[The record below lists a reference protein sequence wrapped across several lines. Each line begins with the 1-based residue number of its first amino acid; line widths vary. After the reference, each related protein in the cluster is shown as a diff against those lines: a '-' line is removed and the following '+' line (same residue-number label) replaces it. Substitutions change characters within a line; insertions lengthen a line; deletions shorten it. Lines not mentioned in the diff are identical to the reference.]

1 MKQRVYIQA
10 SASYSEIQEKRPFS
24 NRDLDRI
31 SQMCIQ
37 TVERVSAAA
46 QIQDRNVPLFVGTAY
61 GCLASLYEFNHV
73 YESEGALRVNPS
85 LFPNAVLN
93 APACR
98 TGISFQIQEPM
109 YTISNGRSSGIDTL
123 ELAYLYIA
131 HNEIR
136 EAMVCLVEEDS
147 QIARKIAGHS
157 VSEGCFAFHLQTEKG
172 KVEIK
177 ETSYVFE
184 LQEIQRDSDQQA
196 ADTMA
201 FCTLIHEF
209 VSDWEPKD
217 GSSRCLCLERKRIAL
232 ERVQFIECRESGGNA
247 CVQTRR
253 SL

>member
-10 SASYSEIQEKRPFS
+10 SASYSEIQEKRPSS

-37 TVERVSAAA
+37 TVERVFAVT
-46 QIQDRNVPLFVGTAY
+46 QIRESNVPLFVGTAY

-109 YTISNGRSSGIDTL
+109 YTISNGPSTGIDTL

-147 QIARKIAGHS
+147 QIARKIA
-157 VSEGCFAFHLQTEKG
+157 VIPYQKG
-172 KVEIK
+172 ASPFIFIK
-177 ETSYVFE
+177 
-184 LQEIQRDSDQQA
+184 
-196 ADTMA
+196 
-201 FCTLIHEF
+201 
-209 VSDWEPKD
+209 
-217 GSSRCLCLERKRIAL
+217 KREMWKLKKPGIYL
-232 ERVQFIECRESGGNA
+232 K
-247 CVQTRR
+247 
-253 SL
+253 

>member
-10 SASYSEIQEKRPFS
+10 SASYSEIQEKRPSS

-37 TVERVSAAA
+37 TVERVFAVT
-46 QIQDRNVPLFVGTAY
+46 QIRESNVPLFVGTAY

-109 YTISNGRSSGIDTL
+109 YTISNGPSTGIDTL

-157 VSEGCFAFHLQTEKG
+157 VSEGCFAFHLHKEKG
-172 KVEIK
+172 NVEIK
-177 ETSYVFE
+177 ETRYLS
-184 LQEIQRDSDQQA
+184 EIKKKQSHSNQQA

-201 FCTLIHEF
+201 FCTLVHKF
-209 VSDWEPKD
+209 VSDWDPKD
-217 GSSRCLCLERKRIAL
+217 GSSCCLCLERKRITL
-232 ERVQFIECRESGGNA
+232 ERV
-247 CVQTRR
+247 
-253 SL
+253 